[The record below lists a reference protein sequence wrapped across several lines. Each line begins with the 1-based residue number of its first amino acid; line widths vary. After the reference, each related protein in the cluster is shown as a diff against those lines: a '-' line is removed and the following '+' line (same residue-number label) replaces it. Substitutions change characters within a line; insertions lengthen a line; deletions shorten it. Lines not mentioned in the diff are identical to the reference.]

1 MSEVGEASEV
11 GVSTPGVHR
20 HQVFIQESH
29 LDTFG
34 HVNNATYLVLFE
46 EARWGL
52 ITAQGLGLS
61 QIRESRIGPVIL
73 EVNVK
78 YRREVLNRETITIV
92 SEVVAE
98 SGLTFQLLQRAMKA
112 DGRLA
117 CEALFVMAVW
127 DLDARKLVSPP
138 PAWRRLI
145 DTTRPVMPAEDASDA
160 RPAS

>member
-1 MSEVGEASEV
+1 MTEAGGASEV
-11 GVSTPGVHR
+11 GVSMQGVHR
-20 HQVFIQESH
+20 HEVFIQESH

-46 EARWGL
+46 EARWDL
-52 ITAQGLGLS
+52 ITGVGLGLG
-61 QIRESRIGPVIL
+61 QIKDSRIGPVIL

-78 YRREVLNRETITIV
+78 YRREVRNRETITIV
-92 SEVVAE
+92 TEVVGDA
-98 SGLTFQLLQRAMKA
+98 GMTFQLLQRAMKE

-127 DLDARKLVSPP
+127 DLDARKLVPPP

-145 DTTRPVMPAEDASDA
+145 DTTRPAPTA
-160 RPAS
+160 

>member
-1 MSEVGEASEV
+1 MSDASGATEV
-11 GVSTPGVHR
+11 GVSKQDVHR
-20 HQVFIQESH
+20 HEIFIQESH

-46 EARWGL
+46 EARWDL
-52 ITAQGLGLS
+52 ITAAGLGLG

-78 YRREVLNRETITIV
+78 YRREVRNRETLTIV
-92 SEVVAE
+92 SEVVSE
-98 SGLTFQLLQRAMKA
+98 SGLTFQLMQRAMKA

-127 DLDARKLVSPP
+127 DLDARKLVPPP
-138 PAWRRLI
+138 PAWRQLI
-145 DTTRPVMPAEDASDA
+145 DTTRPPPPA
-160 RPAS
+160 

>member
-1 MSEVGEASEV
+1 MSEASGSFEV
-11 GVSTPGVHR
+11 GVSTQDVHR
-20 HQVFIQESH
+20 HEIFIQESH

-46 EARWGL
+46 EARWDL
-52 ITAQGLGLS
+52 ITAAGLGLT
-61 QIRESRIGPVIL
+61 QIRESRVGPVIL

-92 SEVVAE
+92 SEVVGE

-127 DLDARKLVSPP
+127 DLDARKLVPPP

-145 DTTRPVMPAEDASDA
+145 DTTRPPTTD
-160 RPAS
+160 